1 MLLEVQ
7 KHLTTGRVGHFYGQE
22 NNATTYNLAR
32 MNMLM
37 HGVDYQHFDIY
48 KGDTLR
54 EDKYGDVKMTKS
66 PTFFDTVWK
75 KNGSSARNASA
86 TALCMEKMPSI
97 SGL

>member
-1 MLLEVQ
+1 MVISWSLNAVMMATVASMNDQ
-7 KHLTTGRVGHFYGQE
+7 CPNVNVTS
-22 NNATTYNLAR
+22 NNAKEKKLSNGDVKRLAIH
-32 MNMLM
+32 L
-37 HGVDYQHFDIY
+37 
-48 KGDTLR
+48 
-54 EDKYGDVKMTKS
+54 KYGDVKMTKS